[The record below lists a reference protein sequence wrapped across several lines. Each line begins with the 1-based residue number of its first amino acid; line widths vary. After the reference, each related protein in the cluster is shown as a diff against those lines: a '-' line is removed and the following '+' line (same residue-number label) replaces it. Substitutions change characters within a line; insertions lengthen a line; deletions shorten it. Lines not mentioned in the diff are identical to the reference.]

1 MRADEAASLAIR
13 PGKDGSLTPEVL
25 RERWPAEVHGIGM
38 PTSHVLEAQVCGGTI
53 PMLRPRLEWD
63 DLIDTLIEPEEG
75 LCARRARFTE
85 AHVVEHIAALGAG
98 RLTVEAI
105 EDLAEA
111 FIDSERTVP
120 WLTAPAAPRRS
131 TPPSTTACWRNGSS
145 TWWATSA
152 SRRSRPSRRAWSRRP
167 SQPKRPASVP
177 TRAAPSRPCAPP
189 DRPSAP

>member
-75 LCARRARFTE
+75 
-85 AHVVEHIAALGAG
+85 
-98 RLTVEAI
+98 
-105 EDLAEA
+105 
-111 FIDSERTVP
+111 S
-120 WLTAPAAPRRS
+120 PRRTSSS
-131 TPPSTTACWRNGSS
+131 TSPPSAPDVSP
-145 TWWATSA
+145 
-152 SRRSRPSRRAWSRRP
+152 SRPSKTW
-167 SQPKRPASVP
+167 PKRSS
-177 TRAAPSRPCAPP
+177 T
-189 DRPSAP
+189 PSAPCPG